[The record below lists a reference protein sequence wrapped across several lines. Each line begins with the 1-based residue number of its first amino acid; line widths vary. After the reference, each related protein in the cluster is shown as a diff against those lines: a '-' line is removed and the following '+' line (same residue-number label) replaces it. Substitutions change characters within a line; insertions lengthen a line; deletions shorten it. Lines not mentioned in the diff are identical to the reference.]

1 MKIGIVGT
9 GYVGLVTG
17 ACLAS
22 SGSNV
27 ICVDIDDRKIKALK
41 KGVVPF
47 YEPGLSE
54 LVRSNLKEGRLHF
67 TTDISEAVKKSFIV
81 FVAVGTPPNGDG
93 SADTG
98 MVFNVARSIAEC
110 LDDYKIIVTKSTVPV
125 GTTEMVRE
133 IIRGNSDYE
142 FDVASNPE
150 FLKEGAAV
158 EDFMKPDR
166 VVIGVDKPS
175 VGGILKELYSPFMR
189 SGDRA
194 MVVSIRSAELAKYT
208 ANAMLATRISFM
220 NEIANLCEL
229 VGADV
234 SEIRQVIGSDHRI
247 GRHFLFPGIGY
258 GGSCFPKDVR
268 AIIKTA
274 GDLNFDLRI
283 CKATDQVNTRQRE
296 LFWQK
301 IEGIFGGR
309 LKGKKIALWGLSFK
323 PKTDDIREAPSLYV
337 IDRLLSAGV
346 EVTVHDPVAMEK
358 VRGIYGKKIKYAESN
373 YDACV
378 NKDALVINTEWN
390 EYHQPDFA
398 KMKKMMR
405 SPIIVDGRNLY
416 NPKMLRDLGF
426 IYIGVGINNLE
437 NIGEINDGSS
447 LADLVKKKPG
457 VKARQRI

>member
-22 SGSNV
+22 SGNNV
-27 ICVDIDDRKIKALK
+27 TCVDIDERKIKALK

-54 LVRSNLKEGRLHF
+54 LVQSNFKEGRLHF

-98 MVFNVARSIAEC
+98 MVFKVARSIAESV
-110 LDDYKIIVTKSTVPV
+110 DDYKIIVTKSTVPV

-133 IIRGNSDYE
+133 IIRGNSVYE

-234 SEIRQVIGSDHRI
+234 SEIRQIIGSDHRI

-258 GGSCFPKDVR
+258 GGSCFPKDVK

-274 GDLNFDLRI
+274 ADLDFDLRI
-283 CKATDQVNTRQRE
+283 CKATDQVNTRQRD

-301 IEGIFGGR
+301 IERVFGGR
-309 LKGKKIALWGLSFK
+309 LKGKKIAVWGLSFK

-337 IDRLLSAGV
+337 IDRLLSARAAI
-346 EVTVHDPVAMEK
+346 TVHDPIAMDKARE
-358 VRGIYGKKIKYAESN
+358 IYGKKIKYAPSN

-378 NKDALVINTEWN
+378 DKDALVINTEWN
-390 EYHQPDFA
+390 EYRQPDFG

-416 NPKMLRDLGF
+416 NPKMLRDAGF

-437 NIGEINDGSS
+437 SVGEIGDESS
-447 LADLVKKKPG
+447 LADLVMKKPG
-457 VKARQRI
+457 VKARQRV